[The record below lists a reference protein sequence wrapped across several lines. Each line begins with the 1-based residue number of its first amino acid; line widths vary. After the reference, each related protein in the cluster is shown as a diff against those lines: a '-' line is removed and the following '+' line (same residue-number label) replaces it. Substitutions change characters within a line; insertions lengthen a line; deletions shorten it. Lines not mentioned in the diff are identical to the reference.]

1 MYDIYIHR
9 LINNCNCMPLL
20 AYLSGNMF
28 SDVGDIAF
36 SNFWKMVEEDFL
48 LRIQAN
54 F

>member
-1 MYDIYIHR
+1 
-9 LINNCNCMPLL
+9 MPLL